1 MIVLFSTTFAT
12 QKGDNSMND
21 GLGKATFGGGCFW
34 CVEAVFERIDGVTDV
49 VSGYAGGNVPGKPTY
64 REICSGLTGHAEV
77 IQITYDAE
85 VISYAELLTIFMTTH
100 DPTTLNRQGADVGTQ
115 YRSAVFCN
123 QNERKAVIDFI
134 KNLETKNIFEDKIV
148 TEVNEIVP
156 FYEAENYHHDFFTKN
171 PQNPYCQAVI
181 NPKLKKLRSNFSD
194 LISE

>member
-1 MIVLFSTTFAT
+1 M
-12 QKGDNSMND
+12 NSVIY
-21 GLGKATFGGGCFW
+21 LGGGCFW
-34 CVEAVFERIDGVTDV
+34 CTESVYKNINGVISITP
-49 VSGYAGGNVPGKPTY
+49 GYMGGNNPNPTY
-64 REICSGLTGHAEV
+64 EEVCEGYTNHVEV
-77 IQITYDAE
+77 IKVKYDRSLSLDQ
-85 VISYAELLTIFMTTH
+85 VLSIFFSTH
-100 DPTTLNRQGADVGTQ
+100 DPTSINRQGADVGTQ

-134 KNLETKNIFEDKIV
+134 KNLEAKNIFEDKIV

>member
-1 MIVLFSTTFAT
+1 M
-12 QKGDNSMND
+12 NSVIY
-21 GLGKATFGGGCFW
+21 LGGGCFW
-34 CVEAVFERIDGVTDV
+34 CTESVYKNISGVISITP
-49 VSGYAGGNVPGKPTY
+49 GYMGGNNPNPTY
-64 REICSGLTGHAEV
+64 EEVCEGYTNHVEV
-77 IQITYDAE
+77 IKVKYDHSLSLDQ
-85 VISYAELLTIFMTTH
+85 VLSIFFSTH
-100 DPTTLNRQGADVGTQ
+100 DPTSINRQGADVGTQ

-134 KNLETKNIFEDKIV
+134 KNLEAKNIFEDKIV
-148 TEVNEIVP
+148 TEVNDIVP

>member
-1 MIVLFSTTFAT
+1 M
-12 QKGDNSMND
+12 NSVIY
-21 GLGKATFGGGCFW
+21 LGGGCFW
-34 CVEAVFERIDGVTDV
+34 CTESVYKNINGVISITP
-49 VSGYAGGNVPGKPTY
+49 GYMGGNNPNPTY
-64 REICSGLTGHAEV
+64 EEVCEGYTNHVEV
-77 IQITYDAE
+77 IKVKYDHSLSLDQ
-85 VISYAELLTIFMTTH
+85 VLSIFFSTH
-100 DPTTLNRQGADVGTQ
+100 DPTSINRQGADVGTQ

-123 QNERKAVIDFI
+123 QDERKAVIDFI
-134 KNLETKNIFEDKIV
+134 KNLEAKNIFEDKIV

>member
-1 MIVLFSTTFAT
+1 M
-12 QKGDNSMND
+12 NSIIY
-21 GLGKATFGGGCFW
+21 LGGGCFW
-34 CVEAVFERIDGVTDV
+34 CTESVYKNINGVISITP
-49 VSGYAGGNVPGKPTY
+49 GYMGGNNPNPTY
-64 REICSGLTGHAEV
+64 EEVCEGYTNHVEV
-77 IQITYDAE
+77 IKVKYDHSLSLDQ
-85 VISYAELLTIFMTTH
+85 VLSIFFSTH
-100 DPTTLNRQGADVGTQ
+100 DPTSINRQGADVGTQ

-123 QNERKAVIDFI
+123 QDERKAVIDFI

-148 TEVNEIVP
+148 TEVNDIVP

>member
-1 MIVLFSTTFAT
+1 M
-12 QKGDNSMND
+12 NSVIY
-21 GLGKATFGGGCFW
+21 LGGGCFW
-34 CVEAVFERIDGVTDV
+34 CTESVYKNINGVISITP
-49 VSGYAGGNVPGKPTY
+49 GYMGGNNPNPTY
-64 REICSGLTGHAEV
+64 EEVCEGYTNHVEV
-77 IQITYDAE
+77 IKVEYDHSLSLDQ
-85 VISYAELLTIFMTTH
+85 VLSIFFSTH
-100 DPTTLNRQGADVGTQ
+100 DPTSINRQGADVGTQ

-134 KNLETKNIFEDKIV
+134 KNLEAKNIFEDKIV
-148 TEVNEIVP
+148 TEVNDIVP

>member
-1 MIVLFSTTFAT
+1 M
-12 QKGDNSMND
+12 NSVIY
-21 GLGKATFGGGCFW
+21 LGGGCFW
-34 CVEAVFERIDGVTDV
+34 CTESVYKNINGVISITP
-49 VSGYAGGNVPGKPTY
+49 GYMGGNNPNPTY
-64 REICSGLTGHAEV
+64 EEVCEGYTNHVEV
-77 IQITYDAE
+77 IKVKYDNSLSLDK
-85 VISYAELLTIFMTTH
+85 VLSIFFSTH
-100 DPTTLNRQGADVGTQ
+100 DPTSINRQGADVGTQ

-134 KNLETKNIFEDKIV
+134 KNLEAKNIFEDKIV

>member
-1 MIVLFSTTFAT
+1 M
-12 QKGDNSMND
+12 NSVIY
-21 GLGKATFGGGCFW
+21 LGGGCFW
-34 CVEAVFERIDGVTDV
+34 CTESVYKNINGVISITP
-49 VSGYAGGNVPGKPTY
+49 GYMGGNNPNPTY
-64 REICSGLTGHAEV
+64 EEVCEGYTNHVEV
-77 IQITYDAE
+77 IKVKYDNSLSLDK
-85 VISYAELLTIFMTTH
+85 VLSIFFSTH
-100 DPTTLNRQGADVGTQ
+100 DPTSINRQGADVGTQ

-134 KNLETKNIFEDKIV
+134 KNLEVKNIFEDKIV
-148 TEVNEIVP
+148 TEVNDIVP

>member
-1 MIVLFSTTFAT
+1 M
-12 QKGDNSMND
+12 NSVIY
-21 GLGKATFGGGCFW
+21 LGGGCFW
-34 CVEAVFERIDGVTDV
+34 CTESVYKNINGVISITP
-49 VSGYAGGNVPGKPTY
+49 GYMGGNNPNPTY
-64 REICSGLTGHAEV
+64 EEVCEGYTNHVEV
-77 IQITYDAE
+77 IKVKYDHSLSLDQ
-85 VISYAELLTIFMTTH
+85 VLSIFFSTH
-100 DPTTLNRQGADVGTQ
+100 DPTSINRQGADVGTQ

-123 QNERKAVIDFI
+123 QDERKEVIDFI
-134 KNLETKNIFEDKIV
+134 KNLEAKNIFEDKIV

>member
-1 MIVLFSTTFAT
+1 M
-12 QKGDNSMND
+12 NSVIY
-21 GLGKATFGGGCFW
+21 LGGGCFW
-34 CVEAVFERIDGVTDV
+34 CTESVYKNING
-49 VSGYAGGNVPGKPTY
+49 
-64 REICSGLTGHAEV
+64 
-77 IQITYDAE
+77 
-85 VISYAELLTIFMTTH
+85 VISMLLVTWVVIIPILHTKVCEGYTNHVEVKVKYDHSLSLDQVLSIFFSTH
-100 DPTTLNRQGADVGTQ
+100 DPTSINRQGADVGTQ

-134 KNLETKNIFEDKIV
+134 KNLEVKNIFEDKIV
-148 TEVNEIVP
+148 TEVNDIVP

>member
-1 MIVLFSTTFAT
+1 M
-12 QKGDNSMND
+12 NSVIY
-21 GLGKATFGGGCFW
+21 LGGGCFW
-34 CVEAVFERIDGVTDV
+34 CTESVYKNINGVISITP
-49 VSGYAGGNVPGKPTY
+49 GYMGGNNPNPTY
-64 REICSGLTGHAEV
+64 EEVCEGYTNHVEV
-77 IQITYDAE
+77 IKVKYDHSLSLDQ
-85 VISYAELLTIFMTTH
+85 VLSIFFSTH
-100 DPTTLNRQGADVGTQ
+100 DPTSINRQGADVGTQ

-134 KNLETKNIFEDKIV
+134 KNLEAKNIFEDKIV